1 MSTVAVLQMYVGDI
15 CKYVREISTLGYAGV
30 VFLASASILTFLHRL
45 MYGTKSPPGPWGLP
59 IVGHLPFLGKTPYQT
74 FMKMRKIYGD
84 LIKLQFGAWPTV
96 VIHGKLIKEALCTK
110 GDAFSG
116 RPQFFSSVSVQNGKS
131 LSFGKFDMSWKLHR
145 RIANKSFQEFAN
157 ARKNPVEEIICEEV
171 SNILEEFEGYNGQA
185 FDPHDH
191 IYIAMGSV
199 IYQICYGRKGNVR
212 ADKDFCE
219 YILHTQDFSTFVTA
233 GNPVDIFPWLRHF
246 MKKRVKQFKDLLSK
260 GHLIR
265 RKRIRDHLET
275 FSSDNLRD
283 VTDSLINESKQ
294 LTETDKANGMSEE
307 RLQDTIGDLFA
318 AGFDTVATT
327 TMWTMLLLAKTP
339 RVQKK
344 IQEEIDNVVGMSRR
358 PTLADRR
365 NMVYTEATIHEILRI
380 INLTPLSTPH
390 ATTEDVELAGYTIK
404 KDTLVFLNL
413 FSLSH
418 DPEVWGDPEVFR
430 PERFLKEDGQIDT
443 RLLDTYLPF
452 SAGRRRCLG
461 EFLAR
466 IELFLIIS
474 GFLQRCTFVKPK
486 DVKEYTMDC
495 TYGLNQKPFPYTVEV
510 QFRM

>member
-1 MSTVAVLQMYVGDI
+1 MSTVALLQMYWGGMCMYFRDI
-15 CKYVREISTLGYAGV
+15 TTLGKAGV
-30 VFLASASILTFLHRL
+30 VFLASASLLTFLHKLTYRN
-45 MYGTKSPPGPWGLP
+45 KSIPGPWGLP
-59 IVGHLPFLGKTPYQT
+59 LIGHLPFLGKKPFLT
-74 FMKMRKIYGD
+74 FMNMRKIYGD

-96 VIHGKLIKEALCTK
+96 VIHGKLIKEALSTK

-131 LSFGKFDMSWKLHR
+131 LSFGKFDISWKLHR
-145 RIANKSFQEFAN
+145 RIANKSFQAFAN
-157 ARKNPVEEIICEEV
+157 ARSNPIEEIINEEV
-171 SNILEEFEGYNGQA
+171 SYILEEFERYNGRA

-191 IYIAMGSV
+191 IYIALGSV

-246 MKKRVKQFKDLLSK
+246 MKERINKFKDLLSK

-265 RKRIRDHLET
+265 RERIRDHLET

-283 VTDSLINESKQ
+283 VADSLINESRQ
-294 LTETDKANGMSEE
+294 LTEEDKANGMSEE
-307 RLQDTIGDLFA
+307 RVQDTIGDLFA

-344 IQEEIDNVVGMSRR
+344 IQEELDAVVGMSRR

-365 NMVYTEATIHEILRI
+365 NLVYTEATIHEILRI

-418 DPEVWGDPEVFR
+418 DEEVWGDPEAFR
-430 PERFLKEDGQIDT
+430 PERFLKEDGQIDS
-443 RLLDTYLPF
+443 RLVDNYLPF
-452 SAGRRRCLG
+452 SAGRRRCMG

-486 DVKEYTMDC
+486 DVDEYTMDC
-495 TYGLNQKPFPYTVEV
+495 TFGLNQKPLPYKVEV